1 MLKSEVDS
9 IYSQEAIKLFDKAE
23 VGILRLN
30 ARTEFFQ
37 CNSHLSQLCGYTSE
51 DELLA
56 SIPHT
61 YSVAEWYVNPRDYF
75 TLIDLLQTQGYVK
88 GFECEMY
95 RHKTQD
101 CIWIQQ
107 DAWVVKDSEGNIL
120 YFDIIIKDITQEKQ
134 QHIFQQTLIQLTE
147 DMLQRGI
154 DEGFYQRLLEYAV
167 LAIPDVQAGSI
178 IIRKEDSTY
187 QYVAALG
194 YDLEILRDVHYQE
207 HEIVANTVLEP
218 LIVKDLHAINTA
230 ALPLDKLQKLR
241 ESGPLDKIKAM
252 MSLPAMFDGQIVA
265 TLSLDT
271 FDDKGFSLQSQQM
284 AKIFTTQI
292 GVILRRLS
300 LEQELEQKNKE
311 LIQLANYDSLTL
323 LPNRLLFLDRLEQSF
338 AQARR
343 TGNLVALVY
352 LDLDGFKDV
361 NDSLGHNMGDELLR
375 AVSSRLSN
383 QLREQDTIARLGGDE
398 FAIVISS
405 VKQAEDVAAIAQKIL
420 DCLTMSFNLK
430 TYSIHIG
437 ASVGISLYPDDGLSV
452 EDILKHADAAMYQAK
467 HAGKNRYSFFTP
479 QLNQHIIEQLK
490 LENDMR
496 HGLEHGEF
504 FLHYQPRIHLS
515 TKHIHSVEALLRW
528 KHPVRGL
535 ISPGLFIPIAEKTGL
550 ILPLTKYVLYLAAAQ
565 AKAWLSE
572 GRDLRVAINL
582 SAKCFQHPD
591 LIPMLQDTLNAH
603 DLEAKYLELE
613 ITESAAMDDVESN
626 ITTLNQL
633 RDMGFYIA
641 IDDFGTAY
649 SSLNYLKRL
658 PVNCLKID
666 RSFIKDISFKTL
678 DSVDTAIVKAIVALG
693 KALDFHLV
701 AEGVET
707 LEQANFLQFLGCYE
721 AQGFYFCKPLP
732 ASELFQAEQSVIELM

>member
-1 MLKSEVDS
+1 
-9 IYSQEAIKLFDKAE
+9 
-23 VGILRLN
+23 
-30 ARTEFFQ
+30 
-37 CNSHLSQLCGYTSE
+37 
-51 DELLA
+51 
-56 SIPHT
+56 
-61 YSVAEWYVNPRDYF
+61 
-75 TLIDLLQTQGYVK
+75 
-88 GFECEMY
+88 
-95 RHKTQD
+95 
-101 CIWIQQ
+101 
-107 DAWVVKDSEGNIL
+107 
-120 YFDIIIKDITQEKQ
+120 
-134 QHIFQQTLIQLTE
+134 
-147 DMLQRGI
+147 
-154 DEGFYQRLLEYAV
+154 
-167 LAIPDVQAGSI
+167 
-178 IIRKEDSTY
+178 
-187 QYVAALG
+187 
-194 YDLEILRDVHYQE
+194 
-207 HEIVANTVLEP
+207 
-218 LIVKDLHAINTA
+218 
-230 ALPLDKLQKLR
+230 
-241 ESGPLDKIKAM
+241 
-252 MSLPAMFDGQIVA
+252 
-265 TLSLDT
+265 
-271 FDDKGFSLQSQQM
+271 
-284 AKIFTTQI
+284 
-292 GVILRRLS
+292 
-300 LEQELEQKNKE
+300 
-311 LIQLANYDSLTL
+311 
-323 LPNRLLFLDRLEQSF
+323 LEQSF